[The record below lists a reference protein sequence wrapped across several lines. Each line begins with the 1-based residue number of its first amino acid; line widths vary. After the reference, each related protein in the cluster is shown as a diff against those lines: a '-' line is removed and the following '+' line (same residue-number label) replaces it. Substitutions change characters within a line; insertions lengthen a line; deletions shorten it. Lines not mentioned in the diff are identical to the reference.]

1 MRKKKRL
8 RSWLSGMKNSNFEMG
23 IEEYFLVL
31 ITIFCFCHTHA
42 SDIADLQ
49 IEIVE
54 VGFAAH
60 FADVFCFALLS
71 TRVET

>member
-1 MRKKKRL
+1 
-8 RSWLSGMKNSNFEMG
+8 MG

-31 ITIFCFCHTHA
+31 IAIFFFCHTNA

-54 VGFAAH
+54 VGSAAH

>member
-8 RSWLSGMKNSNFEMG
+8 QSWLSGTKNLSFEMG

-31 ITIFCFCHTHA
+31 IVIFCFCHTNA

-49 IEIVE
+49 IEIIE
-54 VGFAAH
+54 VGSAAH
-60 FADVFCFALLS
+60 FSDVFFLPSFQL
-71 TRVET
+71 V

>member
-1 MRKKKRL
+1 MD
-8 RSWLSGMKNSNFEMG
+8 

-31 ITIFCFCHTHA
+31 IAIFCFCHTNA
-42 SDIADLQ
+42 SDNIADLQ

-54 VGFAAH
+54 VGSAAH

-71 TRVET
+71 TRVGT